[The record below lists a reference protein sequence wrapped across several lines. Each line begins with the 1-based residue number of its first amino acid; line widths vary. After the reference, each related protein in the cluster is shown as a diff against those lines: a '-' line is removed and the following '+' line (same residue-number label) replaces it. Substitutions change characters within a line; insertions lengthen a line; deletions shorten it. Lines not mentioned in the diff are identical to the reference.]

1 MLENWEIVANK
12 VTPVSVSFTVYAVA
26 GWGVDNSKS
35 FSTPEGS
42 STERTEDAAVFAKG
56 YLKWDGCMELEQDQ
70 SDDTGDVWHFC
81 GKEDASTLSEL
92 IDMIYVFGAE
102 KIEKW
107 DADTAR

>member
-26 GWGVDNSKS
+26 GQSKDGVNCY
-35 FSTPEGS
+35 STPEGPIA
-42 STERTEDAAVFAKG
+42 EKIEDAAVFAKG

-81 GKEDASTLSEL
+81 GKTHASTLSEL